1 MTIEQLREEMEYEL
15 TWRTDEL
22 RMLKNNLS
30 LIFKDEDKNKY
41 RKSLIVMLY
50 AHFEGFTKTCFNS
63 YVSFINAQKLKRY
76 YIEEKPEL
84 IASCM
89 NDIFKAYDDKDRKNK
104 VFKRQ
109 LPDDKKLHATYRRA
123 DLISQFNNFLTEE
136 VYIKDDVIKT
146 DSNLKSHV
154 LSRNLYY
161 VGINPS
167 CFNAFSDDI
176 DNLVNLRNGI
186 AHGSDKSG
194 IDEKKYNTYENIVLK
209 NIMESLIQLFQ
220 AEAKEII
227 KIKER
232 YSL

>member
-1 MTIEQLREEMEYEL
+1 MTIDELREEMEYEL
-15 TWRTDEL
+15 TWRTNEL

-30 LIFKDEDKNKY
+30 LILKNNDKDKY

-63 YVSFINAQKLKRY
+63 YVSFINSQKLKRIH
-76 YIEEKPEL
+76 IENKPEL

-104 VFKRQ
+104 FFKRE
-109 LPDDKKLHATYRRA
+109 LPDDKKLHSIYRRA
-123 DLISQFNNFLTEE
+123 DLILQFKDFLNED

-161 VGINPS
+161 VGIEPTS
-167 CFNAFSDDI
+167 FDTFSKDI

-186 AHGSDKSG
+186 AHGSDKNG
-194 IDEKKYNTYENIVLK
+194 ISEKIYNNYENIVLK
-209 NIMESLIQLFQ
+209 DIMENLIQLFQ
-220 AEAKEII
+220 NKAKEII
-227 KIKER
+227 EIKNKII
-232 YSL
+232 

>member
-1 MTIEQLREEMEYEL
+1 MTIEKLREEMEYEL
-15 TWRTDEL
+15 TWRTNEL

-30 LIFKDEDKNKY
+30 FILKDEDKDKY

-50 AHFEGFTKTCFNS
+50 AHFEGFAKTCFNS
-63 YVSFINAQKLKRY
+63 YVSFINAQKLKRFH
-76 YIEEKPEL
+76 IENKPEL

-104 VFKRQ
+104 FFKRE
-109 LPDDKKLHATYRRA
+109 LPDDKKLHTTYRRA
-123 DLISQFNNFLTEE
+123 DLILQFKNFLNEE

-161 VGINPS
+161 VGIEPS
-167 CFNAFSDDI
+167 CFDDFSDDI
-176 DNLVNLRNGI
+176 NNLVNLRNGI

-194 IDEKKYNTYENIVLK
+194 ISERKYNDFENIVLK

-220 AEAKEII
+220 DEAKQIIEI
-227 KIKER
+227 KNT
-232 YSL
+232 YAS